1 MERGEMSESL
11 LRTDQLLE
19 DIQVDKYLNILRRR
33 KWWIIITAT
42 AIFVATAVVAL
53 RLPNFYR
60 AQTVILVDPQ
70 KVPDSYVP
78 STGNMT
84 VSDRL
89 STIRQ
94 EVMSPTRLKQI
105 LDQSGMYGKEIA
117 EGREDAVIAKLQKSI
132 GLEVVDAGGSRSSA
146 FQISFTGSTPEE
158 AALIPNK
165 LASMVIENNV
175 QAGVEH
181 SSDTAEFLET
191 ELQKTKK
198 ELEQKESEMGRIK
211 STYIMDLPESKQY
224 HLEAL
229 TTLRNQLQASQDRV
243 NRDQQEKMMLQSSMG
258 GTNSTVDLDA
268 DGGATA
274 RSPEEGQLEKLET
287 HLSDLR
293 GRYGASHPD
302 VRKTQNEIER
312 LKAKIETERKDAPGP
327 VEAPREVHHANTN
340 PVVTAQITKLD
351 KDIEEQTKTQKPL
364 EDQIAFHSEKL
375 EREPVFEQQLSGLM
389 RDYDTLRSHYNHL
402 LDKKLSADMY
412 TSLVTHE
419 QGERFEI
426 LDSAVIPKKPFGPNR
441 FMYGLVALLGGLLG
455 GAALAFVVEM
465 ADPTVRNEQE
475 ATDIMGK
482 GVVVGIP
489 NIVTARQARAKYVKS
504 VAALALT
511 VASASV
517 IGFVISYVLGRMA

>member
-1 MERGEMSESL
+1 MNEPL

-33 KWWIIITAT
+33 KWWIIITTIAV
-42 AIFVATAVVAL
+42 FVATVVVAM

-94 EVMSPTRLKQI
+94 EVMSPTRLKQV
-105 LDQSGMYGKEIA
+105 LEQSGLYAKQIG
-117 EGREDAVIAKLQKSI
+117 EGQEDAIIQKLQKSI
-132 GLEVVDAGGSRSSA
+132 QLEVVDAGGSRSSA
-146 FQISFTGSTPEE
+146 FQITFIGATPEE
-158 AALIPNK
+158 AALVPNK
-165 LASMVIENNV
+165 LASMVIANNV

-198 ELEQKESEMGRIK
+198 ELEEKESEMGRIK
-211 STYIMDLPESKQY
+211 STYIMDLPESKQF

-229 TTLRNQLQASQDRV
+229 TTLRNQLQACQDRV
-243 NRDQQEKMMLQSSMG
+243 ARDQQEKMILQSSMG
-258 GTNSTVDLDA
+258 NTNSTVDLDA
-268 DGGATA
+268 DSASA
-274 RSPEEGQLEKLET
+274 LSSPDEAQLQKMET
-287 HLSDLR
+287 HLDDLR

-302 VRKTQNEIER
+302 VRKAQREIEQ
-312 LKAKIETERKDAPGP
+312 LKAKIATEQKETPAP
-327 VEAPREVHHANTN
+327 VEAPRAAHHTNSN
-340 PVVTAQITKLD
+340 PVVTAQINQLD
-351 KDIEEQTKTQKPL
+351 QEIEEQTKLQKPL
-364 EDQIAFHSEKL
+364 EVQIAFHSSKL
-375 EREPVFEQQLSGLM
+375 EREPVFEQQMAGLM
-389 RDYDTLRSHYNHL
+389 RDYDTLRGHYNHL

-426 LDSAVIPKKPFGPNR
+426 LDPAVVPKQPFGPNR
-441 FMYGLVALLGGLLG
+441 FIYGLVALLGGLLG
-455 GAALAFVVEM
+455 GAGLAFVMEM
-465 ADPTVRNEQE
+465 ADPSVRNEQE
-475 ATDIMGK
+475 ATDILGK

-489 NIVTARQARAKYVKS
+489 TIITPRRARSMKIRAVGA
-504 VAALALT
+504 VALT
-511 VASASV
+511 AVSAGV
-517 IGFVISYVLGRMA
+517 FGLAISYVLRRMA

>member
-1 MERGEMSESL
+1 MSESY
-11 LRTDQLLE
+11 LRADQLLE
-19 DIQVDKYLNILRRR
+19 EIQVDKYLNILRRR
-33 KWWIIITAT
+33 KWWVIITTT
-42 AIFVATAVVAL
+42 AVFVATVVVAS

-70 KVPDSYVP
+70 KVPDSYVQ

-94 EVMSPTRLKQI
+94 EVMSPTRLKQV
-105 LDQSGMYGKEIA
+105 LDQSGLYKKEIA
-117 EGREDAVIAKLQKSI
+117 EGGEDALIQKLQKSI
-132 GLEVVDAGGSRSSA
+132 QLEVVDAGGSRSSA
-146 FQISFTGSTPEE
+146 FQINFTGATAEE

-165 LASMVIENNV
+165 LASMVISNNV

-211 STYIMDLPESKQY
+211 STYIMDIPESKQY

-229 TTLRNQLQASQDRV
+229 TTLRNQLQAAQDRV
-243 NRDQQEKMMLQSSMG
+243 NRAQQEKMLLQSQMG
-258 GTNSTVDLDA
+258 TTNSTVDLDA
-268 DGGATA
+268 DGAGAVS
-274 RSPEEGQLEKLET
+274 SPEEAQLQKLET

-293 GRYGASHPD
+293 GRYGPSHPD
-302 VRKTQNEIER
+302 VRKTQSEIDH
-312 LKAKIETERKDAPGP
+312 LKAKIATESKDTPP
-327 VEAPREVHHANTN
+327 PTEAPRPTHRSTSN
-340 PVVTAQITKLD
+340 PIITAQINKLD
-351 KDIEEQTKTQKPL
+351 KDIEEQSKLQKPL
-364 EDQIAFHSEKL
+364 EDQIAFHSGKL

-389 RDYDTLRSHYNHL
+389 RDYDTLRSHYNHM

-426 LDSAVIPKKPFGPNR
+426 LDPAVVPKKPFGPNR

-455 GAALAFVVEM
+455 GAGLAFVMEM

-475 ATDIMGK
+475 ATDILGK

-489 NIVTARQARAKYVKS
+489 AIITPRHQRAMHFK
-504 VAALALT
+504 AAGAMVLT
-511 VASASV
+511 VVSASALGL
-517 IGFVISYVLGRMA
+517 IISYILGRMA

>member
-1 MERGEMSESL
+1 MSESL
-11 LRTDQLLE
+11 LRSDQLLE

-33 KWWIIITAT
+33 KWWIIITTT
-42 AIFVATAVVAL
+42 AIFVATVVVAV
-53 RLPNFYR
+53 RLPNFYH

-94 EVMSPTRLKQI
+94 EVMSPTRIKQV
-105 LDQSGMYGKEIA
+105 LNQSGLYQKEMA
-117 EGREDAVIAKLQKSI
+117 EGREDAVIQKIQKSI
-132 GLEVVDAGGSRSSA
+132 LLEVVDAGGSRSSA
-146 FQISFTGSTPEE
+146 FQINFTGATPEE

-165 LASMVIENNV
+165 LASMVIANNV

-198 ELEQKESEMGRIK
+198 ELEQKEGEMGRIK

-229 TTLRNQLQASQDRV
+229 TTLRNQLQASQDRL
-243 NRDQQEKMMLQSSMG
+243 NRDQQEKLLLQSSMG
-258 GTNSTVDLDA
+258 NSNSTVDLDA
-268 DGGATA
+268 DGGGVAS
-274 RSPEEGQLEKLET
+274 SPEEAQLQKLET
-287 HLSDLR
+287 HLADLR
-293 GRYGASHPD
+293 RRYGPSHPD
-302 VRKTQNEIER
+302 VRKAQNEIEQ
-312 LKAKIETERKDAPGP
+312 LKAKMATEQKETPAP
-327 VEAPREVHHANTN
+327 VEAPRPVRHTSNN
-340 PVVTAQITKLD
+340 PVVVAQITKLD
-351 KDIEEQTKTQKPL
+351 KDIEEQTKLQKPL
-364 EDQIAFHSEKL
+364 EDQIAFHSSKL
-375 EREPVFEQQLSGLM
+375 EREPVFEQQLAGLM

-426 LDSAVIPKKPFGPNR
+426 LDSAVVPKKPFGPNR
-441 FMYGLVALLGGLLG
+441 FMYGLVSLLGGLLAG
-455 GAALAFVVEM
+455 SGLAFVMEM

-475 ATDIMGK
+475 ATDILGK

-489 NIVTARQARAKYVKS
+489 TIVTPRQARETQVKA
-504 VAALALT
+504 VGALALT
-511 VASASV
+511 VVSAGLV
-517 IGFVISYVLGRMA
+517 GLVISYVLGRMS

>member
-1 MERGEMSESL
+1 MSESL
-11 LRTDQLLE
+11 LKSDQLLE

-33 KWWIIITAT
+33 KWWIILTAT
-42 AIFVATAVVAL
+42 AIFVATVVVAM
-53 RLPNFYR
+53 RLPNFYH

-94 EVMSPTRLKQI
+94 EVMSPTRIKQVMT
-105 LDQSGMYGKEIA
+105 QSGLYQKEIA
-117 EGREDAVIAKLQKSI
+117 EGREDAVIQKIQKSI
-132 GLEVVDAGGSRSSA
+132 LLEVVDAGGSRSSA
-146 FQISFTGSTPEE
+146 FQINFTGSTAEE

-165 LASMVIENNV
+165 LASMVIANNV

-198 ELEQKESEMGRIK
+198 ELEQKEGEMGRIK

-229 TTLRNQLQASQDRV
+229 TTLRNQLQASQDRL
-243 NRDQQEKMMLQSSMG
+243 NRDQQEKLLLQSSMG
-258 GTNSTVDLDA
+258 NSNSTVDLDA
-268 DGGATA
+268 DGGGAA
-274 RSPEEGQLEKLET
+274 SSPEEAQLQKLEA
-287 HLSDLR
+287 HLADLR
-293 GRYGASHPD
+293 QRYGPSHPD
-302 VRKTQNEIER
+302 VRKAQKEIEQLR
-312 LKAKIETERKDAPGP
+312 AKMATEQKETPAP
-327 VEAPREVHHANTN
+327 VEAPRPARRTNSN
-340 PVVTAQITKLD
+340 PVVVAQITKLD
-351 KDIEEQTKTQKPL
+351 KDIEEQTKLQKPL
-364 EDQIAFHSEKL
+364 EEQIAFHSSKL
-375 EREPVFEQQLSGLM
+375 EREPVFEQQLAGLM

-426 LDSAVIPKKPFGPNR
+426 LDAAIVPKKPFGPNR
-441 FMYGLVALLGGLLG
+441 FMYGLVSLLGGLLA
-455 GAALAFVVEM
+455 GAGLAFVMEM

-475 ATDIMGK
+475 ATEILGK

-489 NIVTARQARAKYVKS
+489 TIVTPRQARAEQVK
-504 VAALALT
+504 AFGALALT
-511 VASASV
+511 AVSAGLV
-517 IGFVISYVLGRMA
+517 GLVISYVMGRMA